1 MPRGDTPTRLSDRSL
16 ASIIFARLSGPLLA
30 FVAVF
35 CVATV
40 GYVVIEGYGW
50 FDGAYMTM
58 ITLSTVGYGEVKHLD
73 SAGRVFTMGVI
84 VAGFADFLY
93 AASVLTAFFTS
104 GEAGVQLNERRGR
117 RMRDALENH
126 VIVVGFGRVGQ
137 AVVRGLKEYG
147 GQCLVLDKDPDH
159 SEMIRAAGAVD
170 LVGDATN
177 EVDLEAAGI
186 GRAVALVAATEEDNI
201 NLIVVLTARAL
212 RPDLRIVSRVN
223 EASWLQRIQ
232 RAGADIVESPY
243 QSYGMSLAAAAV
255 SPAVLDL
262 HDLPLLG
269 FGAQE
274 IAVPPTSS
282 MVGRNLADLA
292 DAHPVVLVVGLRR
305 NGELRPWYDV
315 DSTLAAGDVVVAL
328 GKPEHL
334 ARLSQALLKGSPG
347 AMRT

>member
-1 MPRGDTPTRLSDRSL
+1 
-16 ASIIFARLSGPLLA
+16 
-30 FVAVF
+30 
-35 CVATV
+35 
-40 GYVVIEGYGW
+40 
-50 FDGAYMTM
+50 MTM
-58 ITLSTVGYGEVKHLD
+58 ITLSTVGYGEVQPLD

-84 VAGFADFLY
+84 VAGFADSLY

-137 AVVRGLKEYG
+137 AVVRGLREYG
-147 GQCLVLDKDPDH
+147 GQCLVLDKHPDH

-170 LVGDATN
+170 LAGDATS

-223 EASWLQRIQ
+223 EVSWLQRIQ

-262 HDLPLLG
+262 HELPLLG

-282 MVGRNLADLA
+282 LVGRNLADLA
-292 DAHPVVLVVGLRR
+292 DAHPAVRVVGLRR
-305 NGELRPWYDV
+305 NGELRP
-315 DSTLAAGDVVVAL
+315 
-328 GKPEHL
+328 
-334 ARLSQALLKGSPG
+334 
-347 AMRT
+347 